1 MYLRQA
7 LSPVK
12 LMLKDLKLNLS
23 GGLDVPLPGMAHV
36 RQRFDVHR
44 LESIQDAMSGQLAR
58 PEIAARIIPGSTI
71 AIGVGSRGI
80 SNLEESVRA
89 LVSEIKER
97 GGVPFIFPA
106 MGSHG
111 GATAEGQTKVL
122 AGYGITEERVGA
134 PVHASMETVLITKM
148 ADGTPLYM
156 DRHAHEA
163 DGVVLINRVKPHTTV
178 RGTIQSG
185 IIKMM
190 IIGMGKIDGAT
201 IMHGQHGMDR
211 FDQVLPLAAEALMPH
226 IPFLF
231 GVALI
236 EDAYDHTAKIEAILP
251 ENLVDRET
259 DLQALSNTYMGRL
272 YFDDID
278 VLVID
283 RIGKEI
289 SGNGFDP
296 NIAGRN
302 CRGVSGFDRPLVKRL
317 VLLDLSDE
325 THGNATGLGLADVI
339 TRRLFDRI
347 DFASTYANVITSAY
361 LDGAA
366 VPIVM
371 ETPEDAVRLAIKT
384 TIRVR
389 PEDIR
394 LVRIKDTLNIEE
406 IYVSEAM
413 MDEVHAHPNL
423 EVMHEPE
430 PMVW

>member
-1 MYLRQA
+1 
-7 LSPVK
+7 
-12 LMLKDLKLNLS
+12 MLKDIKLNLS

-36 RQRFDVHR
+36 RQRFEVHR
-44 LESIQDAMSGQLAR
+44 LKSISAAVDEQLAR
-58 PEIAARIIPGSTI
+58 PEIADRIIPGSTI

-80 SNLEESVRA
+80 SNLEESVSA
-89 LVSEIKER
+89 LVSGIKQH

-111 GATAEGQTKVL
+111 GATAEGQAKVL

-134 PVHASMETVLITKM
+134 PIRASMETVLVTRM
-148 ADGTPLYM
+148 ADRTPLYM
-156 DRHAHEA
+156 DRNAHQA

-190 IIGMGKIDGAT
+190 VIGMGKIDGAT

-251 ENLVDRET
+251 GNLIDRET

-347 DFASTYANVITSAY
+347 DFATTYANVITSAY

-384 TIRVR
+384 TIRVK

-413 MDEVHAHPNL
+413 MDEVRTHPHL
-423 EVMHEPE
+423 EVLREPE
-430 PMVW
+430 TMIW

>member
-1 MYLRQA
+1 
-7 LSPVK
+7 
-12 LMLKDLKLNLS
+12 MLKNLNLNLS
-23 GGLDVPLPGMAHV
+23 GGLDVPIPQMALV
-36 RQRFDVHR
+36 RQRFDAHR
-44 LESIQDAMSGQLAR
+44 LESVKEAVNQQLAR
-58 PEIAARIIPGSTI
+58 PEIASRIQRGARI

-80 SNLEESVRA
+80 SNLEEAVRA
-89 LVSEIKER
+89 LVSAIRER
-97 GGVPFIFPA
+97 GAEPFIFPA

-111 GATAEGQTKVL
+111 GATAKGQTRVL
-122 AGYGITEERVGA
+122 AGYGITEDRVGA
-134 PVHASMETVLITKM
+134 PIRASMETVLITKM

-156 DRHAHEA
+156 DRNAHEA
-163 DGVVLINRVKPHTTV
+163 DGVILINRVKPHTTV
-178 RGTIQSG
+178 RGLIQSG

-211 FDQVLPLAAEALMPH
+211 FDRVLPLAAASLMPH

-231 GVALI
+231 GVAMI

-251 ENLVDRET
+251 ENLLSREAE
-259 DLQALSNTYMGRL
+259 LQVLATNYMGRL
-272 YFDDID
+272 YFDEID

-302 CRGVSGFDRPLVKRL
+302 CRGVSGFDRPVVKRL

-325 THGNATGLGLADVI
+325 THGNATGIGLADVI
-339 TRRLFDRI
+339 TRRLFERV

-366 VPIVM
+366 IPIIM
-371 ETPEDAVRLAIKT
+371 ETAEDAIRLAIKT
-384 TIRVR
+384 AIRVK
-389 PEDIR
+389 PADIR
-394 LVRIKDTLNIEE
+394 IVRIKDTLSIDE
-406 IYVSEAM
+406 IHVSEAM
-413 MDEVHAHPNL
+413 MDEVRTHPSL
-423 EVMHEPE
+423 EILHEPE
-430 PMVW
+430 QMIW

>member
-1 MYLRQA
+1 
-7 LSPVK
+7 
-12 LMLKDLKLNLS
+12 MLKNLNLNLS
-23 GGLDVPLPGMAHV
+23 GGLDVPIPRMARV
-36 RQRFDVHR
+36 RQRFDTHR
-44 LESIQDAMSGQLAR
+44 LESVKEAVSLQLAR
-58 PEIAARIIPGSTI
+58 PEIASRIHHGARI
-71 AIGVGSRGI
+71 AVGVGSRGI
-80 SNLEESVRA
+80 ANLEEAVRA
-89 LVSEIKER
+89 LVSAIRDR
-97 GGVPFIFPA
+97 GADPFIFPA

-111 GATAEGQTKVL
+111 GATAEGQTRVL
-122 AGYGITEERVGA
+122 AGYGITEDRVGA
-134 PVHASMETVLITKM
+134 PIRASMETVLITQM

-156 DRHAHEA
+156 DRNAHEA
-163 DGVVLINRVKPHTTV
+163 DGVILINRVKPHTTV
-178 RGTIQSG
+178 RGVIQSG

-211 FDQVLPLAAEALMPH
+211 FDLVLPQAAEALMPH

-231 GVALI
+231 GVAMI

-251 ENLVDRET
+251 ENLLRREAE
-259 DLQALSNTYMGRL
+259 LQALATDYMGRL
-272 YFDDID
+272 YFDEID

-325 THGNATGLGLADVI
+325 THGNATGIGLADVI
-339 TRRLFDRI
+339 TRRLYERV

-366 VPIVM
+366 IPIIM
-371 ETPEDAVRLAIKT
+371 ERADDAIRLAIKT
-384 TIRVR
+384 AIRVK
-389 PEDIR
+389 PADIR
-394 LVRIKDTLNIEE
+394 IVRIKDTLSIDE
-406 IYVSEAM
+406 IHVSEAM
-413 MDEVHAHPNL
+413 IDEVRAHQYL
-423 EVMHEPE
+423 EVLQEPE
-430 PMVW
+430 QMVW